1 MQKILISLI
10 ITFLSLIG
18 NNCFAQ
24 TFGGGDG
31 SAGNPYQISTVAHLT
46 TLATNVNAGTTYSGV
61 YFVLISDIDISGSFT
76 PIGKVTTS
84 NNNGSISNPYPFKG
98 NFNGNN
104 FTIRR
109 LKISSTPPLKIG
121 LFGCT
126 DSAFIE
132 NVSMKVDT
140 ISINGNQDYNYTG
153 FLIAYANNTIV
164 RNCNIGDST
173 HIYYGALKK
182 DNNIG
187 GMIGYAYNCTIE
199 LCYSLCSI
207 SIIATGDQ
215 NNNSIGGLIGK
226 AVNCTINNCYTR
238 NYLWTN
244 SQNNNSNIGG
254 LVGTTQNSTFS
265 NSYSAPNSFSSNFFR
280 GVIVP
285 NNISTDTTTF
295 DNCYYLIDTV
305 LIDADSDVGTG
316 LTIDQMQDDSFIDSL
331 NNGQSPPIWDSDG
344 GLPTIFPPIIWP
356 GGGEGTELDPFRIK
370 YVIDLINMSE
380 ITKIRSFRGYFLR
393 LENDINFNNGVA
405 DSSNLFNPIGNIHMN
420 KPFRGNL
427 NGNMYAISNISF
439 SNLDSNNIGVFG
451 YTRNAIIKKLG
462 ISNINIIAKD
472 TVGALV
478 AIVDYNN
485 LIDSC
490 FVYGHINGENCIG
503 GLVGVSLSPFS
514 KITNSFT
521 NLTVDAKTNVGGIAG
536 SYKGLIANSYSNSEI
551 YSSTIPNNYVGGIIG
566 FATDTTTIIN
576 VYSASKIIRN
586 GNNTNFGKIVG
597 NNLVANTNSYSRDS
611 VFVNYTNITPSGF
624 NGIQKSN
631 FDLRGSSFVTD
642 LNNSIWRSDYSNNIN
657 DGYPILSYQPQ
668 ALIPNSS
675 GAWNNGTASQVVII
689 QDGVQLK
696 IDTSSS
702 PKCAYIKIEDGGEL
716 YNNTTLNF
724 FGESKKELYAGKW
737 NLIGLSTYNQSFAS
751 LINFADTSFR
761 FFVKEFD
768 YSTNNWSTTTIQDI
782 NTQFKYGEG
791 ILVMPN
797 YSLDASLIIKSRIV
811 SKGVLFNDNNLSYF
825 YNNTST
831 VTNKFVSLAN
841 NYPASLSVSSFVNDN
856 ISNIPEEEVRPGVQG
871 RLIYVYD
878 SDRGEWDNNY
888 QTSNP
893 ITSIKPSEG
902 FFVSPVNASGT
913 FSLSKSQIQTS
924 SAKNSIKSDL
934 IYVYANSNDIQRE
947 SFLEFNEEADN
958 AFDFEDG
965 LMLFGSNYNSVEPF
979 FTIPTPEINDS
990 TLHLIKDAFSTL
1002 PYTTELDLRSQKNN
1016 EVSLNF
1022 SNIPSSIHVYLIDS
1036 LLNQAQ
1042 YLNEEPNYN
1051 LQVNAGDNA
1060 KRFYVMFSYFKEDIN
1075 EFFKPEP
1082 SEEIKLW
1089 NYNNDL
1095 NIEGKDL
1102 IKYEILDVIGNKL
1115 FEQEIQ
1121 GDKFETQLDLN
1132 DGIYIIRAFSNT
1144 SNKVIKIILKN

>member
-551 YSSTIPNNYVGGIIG
+551 YSSITPNNYVGGIIG

-631 FDLRGSSFVTD
+631 YELRSLSFITD

-657 DGYPILSYQPQ
+657 DSYPILSYQPQ
-668 ALIPNSS
+668 ALKPNSS

-737 NLIGLSTYNQSFAS
+737 NLIGLSTYNQSLAS

-797 YSLDASLIIKSRIV
+797 YTLDANLSLRSRIV
-811 SKGVLFNDNNLSYF
+811 SKGVL
-825 YNNTST
+825 YNNTSLDYAF
-831 VTNKFVSLAN
+831 TNTATPNFVSLAN
-841 NYPASLSVSSFVNDN
+841 NYPASLNVATYIANTDN
-856 ISNIPEEEVRPGVQG
+856 NSLIQG
-871 RLIYVYD
+871 NLVYVYD
-878 SDRGEWDNNY
+878 ADNAKWNNNL
-888 QTSNP
+888 QTNSP
-893 ITSIKPSEG
+893 ITTIKPSEG
-902 FFVSPVNASGT
+902 YFIASSSTLGT
-913 FSLSKSQIQTS
+913 FRFNKNQIYNS
-924 SAKNSIKSDL
+924 SGAKNAIKSDL
-934 IYVYANSNDIQRE
+934 ILLKIEANNEVRE
-947 SFLEFNEEADN
+947 AFLEYNYEAYNE
-958 AFDFEDG
+958 FDLQDG
-965 LMLFGSNYNSVEPF
+965 IMLYGSNYNAVEPF
-979 FTIPTPEINDS
+979 FCLINQHNNNS
-990 TLHLIKDAFSTL
+990 TTQLIKDAFSSL
-1002 PYTTELDLRSQKNN
+1002 PYTNELSLRSQKTND
-1016 EVSLNF
+1016 VSLSF
-1022 SNIPSSIHVYLIDS
+1022 SNIPSNIHVYLIDS

-1051 LQVNAGDNA
+1051 LQVNAGDNN
-1060 KRFYVMFSYFKEDIN
+1060 KRLFLLISHYKEDIN
-1075 EFFKPEP
+1075 GFFK
-1082 SEEIKLW
+1082 SEIAKEIKIW
-1089 NYNNDL
+1089 NYSNYL
-1095 NIEGKDL
+1095 QIKGRDL
-1102 IKYEILDVIGNKL
+1102 IKYELYDIMGNKL
-1115 FEQEIQ
+1115 MEQEIQ
-1121 GDKFETQLDLN
+1121 NDKFETQLDLN
-1132 DGIYIIRAFSNT
+1132 GGIYIVRAFSNT
-1144 SNKVIKIILKN
+1144 SNKVIKILLNN